1 MVVGEGVDCE
11 LGETLPDILGL
22 EDEATFLLGT
32 LLAAALAAAVD
43 RLDAR
48 SGSLLLL
55 EFKINIGG
63 GVG

>member
-55 EFKINIGG
+55 E
-63 GVG
+63 